1 MFRLEY
7 RIPVAVDLGRKMVG
21 KYFHRETPG
30 REWARWLVFLAVL
43 FGTPGGPALAQNSL
57 RIAAIVNDEAISVYD
72 LNSRVHLALLS
83 SRLPNDAATRRRM
96 QAQILRNLIDEKLK
110 LQEAKKLKITV
121 EKKEIDQAIA
131 ELEGR
136 NKMQPGAMRKYLRR
150 RGLDR
155 STLTSQIEAN
165 IAWMKMV
172 SRNVRAQG
180 KIGDDLIDEAL
191 ARMEANKG
199 KPEYLISEIFLPFG
213 LAAAAGKI
221 EEFTT
226 KLVVQIG
233 NGADFGA
240 VARTFSASPSAA
252 IGGQLGWM
260 RSDQIDNEL
269 AKVLFGMGIGKL
281 SPPIRTVGGFYIL
294 RLRGKRFAT
303 SLANTEIVLNLHQ
316 IFLPLTKGAGPETV
330 RASRRCV
337 R

>member
-180 KIGDDLIDEAL
+180 KIGDDLIVKHLNEDEGRNSGDQQL
-191 ARMEANKG
+191 CNQSGICHVNLDDVVLEKDPTRR
-199 KPEYLISEIFLPFG
+199 L
-213 LAAAAGKI
+213 
-221 EEFTT
+221 TT
-226 KLVVQIG
+226 
-233 NGADFGA
+233 NGGFCCTCCILHVGGGSCCCP
-240 VARTFSASPSAA
+240 SAS
-252 IGGQLGWM
+252 GCGYGCGRW
-260 RSDQIDNEL
+260 
-269 AKVLFGMGIGKL
+269 
-281 SPPIRTVGGFYIL
+281 
-294 RLRGKRFAT
+294 
-303 SLANTEIVLNLHQ
+303 
-316 IFLPLTKGAGPETV
+316 
-330 RASRRCV
+330 
-337 R
+337 